1 MLSLEFI
8 PYQMPFGT
16 RMKHRKHEPDDPTDP
31 PISDEKVK
39 RSFTERLSAQREK
52 ARAGFRRLKEHLGQE
67 REETRE
73 MFEIYNRAM
82 EGHAT
87 KEEIQRANEQ
97 FGDIL
102 RLAGMG
108 TFFTLIPGSTL
119 LLPVA
124 VAGANKVGIRLLPS
138 AFSEDQDPADEPS

>member
-1 MLSLEFI
+1 
-8 PYQMPFGT
+8 
-16 RMKHRKHEPDDPTDP
+16 MKHRKHKQDDPGDP
-31 PISDEKVK
+31 PITDEKVK
-39 RSFTERLSAQREK
+39 RSFTERISAQREK
-52 ARAGFRRLKEHLGQE
+52 ARVGFKQLKQHLAQE

-82 EGHAT
+82 DGGAT
-87 KEEIQRANEQ
+87 KEEIKHANDQ
-97 FGDIL
+97 FRDLL

-124 VAGANKVGIRLLPS
+124 VAGANRVGIRLLPS
-138 AFSEDQDPADEPS
+138 AFSEDQEPDQDDPPNEPS